1 MMLNLFKVLSV
12 FVAIVAVTTMG
23 VSLSTFI
30 VAPDLRAE
38 MNTPAM
44 QNYTFERT
52 TGENPQWTVTRRF
65 SINPQDP
72 NERGSLGT
80 VPTGYD
86 ALIKAHQDLRQQM
99 SNRTNEMT
107 TETTRLNE
115 EVTKF
120 TTNQQLDTEAVKR
133 RIEQLKLESDAVAA
147 RVKLKSDQLQELS
160 VKSRKIRDETAERRT
175 DVLRLRHE
183 LEELRT
189 DHFRLKAI
197 RRDLTDRVL
206 RLEIEN
212 QELLD
217 RKTQLDT
224 SAANPATVSS
234 QE

>member
-120 TTNQQLDTEAVKR
+120 TTNQQLDT
-133 RIEQLKLESDAVAA
+133 LKLESEAVAA
-147 RVKLKSDQLQELS
+147 RVKQKSDQLQELS

-189 DHFRLKAI
+189 DHFRLTAI